1 MNNDVNLTVEQV
13 ARIAGCHRNTVL
25 NYERY
30 GYLKPFRDSN
40 NFRRY
45 TKQDAL
51 KLKQLLEIRR
61 PLEAVN

>member
-1 MNNDVNLTVEQV
+1 MGTDYNLTVEQV

-25 NYERY
+25 RYEKE
-30 GYLKPFRDSN
+30 GYLTPMRDN
-40 NFRRY
+40 NGFRRFS
-45 TKQDAL
+45 KRDAL